1 MTFIGTLRWIGPPP
15 AGIDTLA
22 EGRVWRWT
30 AAEAPPPAA
39 SDALRAAPPGFAE
52 PGFALVDAHGRHLVA
67 LGRHLRHHGDGTTHA
82 QSILASVDGGAWAQV
97 GVATHARAGFVAH
110 DGDGHERAR
119 LTRPDGFRDA
129 LVDARDRL
137 DVNGAKF
144 RMEKHVAGRGGI
156 LGALMGHGCTGVR
169 FVDDATG
176 ARVGECV
183 AEGIRAWRGEVTVP
197 AGVRWE
203 GSDDRWTLGALA
215 LVVTA
220 VIDRSDDRGE

>member
-30 AAEAPPPAA
+30 AAEAPPPHA
-39 SDALRAAPPGFAE
+39 SDALRAAPPGYAE
-52 PGFALVDAHGRHLVA
+52 PGFALVDAHDRPLVA
-67 LGRHLRHHGDGTTHA
+67 LGRHLRRLGDGATHA
-82 QSILASVDGGAWAQV
+82 QCILAPVDGGAWAQV
-97 GVATHARAGFVAH
+97 GVATHSRAGFVAH
-110 DGDGHERAR
+110 DGQGLERAR
-119 LTRPDGFRDA
+119 LTRPGGLHDL
-129 LVDARDRL
+129 LVDERDRL
-137 DVNGAKF
+137 GVGGAKF
-144 RMEKHVAGRGGI
+144 RLEKHVAGRGGI

-176 ARVGECV
+176 ARVGECI
-183 AEGIRAWRGEVTVP
+183 AEGLRAWRGEVAVP
-197 AGVRWE
+197 VGVRWE
-203 GSDDRWTLGALA
+203 GSDDRWTLCALA